1 MTHEQEE
8 LLKMNIRMN
17 AMQAAIAFYC
27 CQKGNAPGPDDSDDS
42 DAPDEFYEP
51 LEALSKLME
60 ILIQIRDALLNAALN
75 PGNDPI

>member
-27 CQKGNAPGPDDSDDS
+27 CQKGNAPAPDDP
-42 DAPDEFYEP
+42 DAPDEFYDP
-51 LEALSKLME
+51 LEALHELMDM
-60 ILIQIRDALLNAALN
+60 LMRIRDALLNAALN
-75 PGNDPI
+75 PGNGPI